1 MNKIRKLAT
10 LFAFSVLVFG
20 LPTLASAQWRDRDRD
35 RDRNDDYRTDR
46 RDDDDDYDRNY
57 RRRNGDWDNQR
68 DNRNLQ
74 ATIKNLKNRSKE
86 FARRLDRELDRSRYD
101 DNRRED
107 QLNRL
112 ARDFREA
119 ADDLDDVYDKR
130 SDYRRSQDE
139 AQRVIR
145 LGRQLD
151 GALRRARLSYSLE
164 NDWNRIRQDIN
175 TLSNAYRYNNRDNRN
190 NGGWRDRFPWPF

>member
-1 MNKIRKLAT
+1 MNRIKKLAT

-46 RDDDDDYDRNY
+46 RDDDDYDRND
-57 RRRNGDWDNQR
+57 RRRNGDWNNQR
-68 DNRNLQ
+68 NNRNLQ
-74 ATIKNLKNRSKE
+74 ATIKNLKNRTKE

-107 QLNRL
+107 QLNQL
-112 ARDFREA
+112 ARNLREA
-119 ADDLDDVYDKR
+119 ADDLDDAYDGR
-130 SDYRRSQDE
+130 GDYRRSQDE
-139 AQRVIR
+139 AQRVIQ
-145 LGRQLD
+145 LGRQMD

-164 NDWNRIRQDIN
+164 GDWNRIRQDIN
-175 TLSNAYRYNNRDNRN
+175 TLSNAYRYNNRN
-190 NGGWRDRFPWPF
+190 NGDWRDRFPWPF